1 VNDPVALLKKD
12 HREVAAML
20 TSLADS
26 KPGARRR
33 TTVEKLVNALGLHMQ
48 IEEADVYPLVAELIG
63 SEDAEEATIE
73 HGLAREGLASLQQL
87 VDKPGFGAA
96 VAMVTAGIKHHVKEE
111 EQEIFPELKR
121 KLDRAQLAE
130 LGDEVVKAKAAARRE
145 ARSARRRAA

>member
-12 HREVAAML
+12 HREVLAML

-33 TTVEKLVNALGLHMQ
+33 STVDKLVGALKLHMQ
-48 IEEADVYPLVAELIG
+48 IEEEDVYPLVARLVDK
-63 SEDAEEATIE
+63 EDAEEATIE
-73 HGLAREGLASLQQL
+73 HGLARDGLASLQQL

-96 VAMVTAGIKHHVKEE
+96 VAMLTAGIKHHVKEE

-121 KLDRAQLAE
+121 KLDRTQLGE
-130 LGDEVVKAKAAARRE
+130 LGDEVMKAKAASRRKT
-145 ARSARRRAA
+145 RTRPQAA